1 MIESVADRRG
11 SERARPMGLLLR
23 SAAPL
28 FEHGAAR
35 EVVVASIL
43 GFLGKLMPDAS
54 VRLLDV
60 GEFALVGTG
69 DAFYVDVPRATDRPA
84 RRLLVD
90 FLRGGRLETG
100 HLELLR
106 LTAHLVALADDVER
120 VSAPP
125 PAPPEISTP
134 PAPTPAAA
142 SPSLKTRSRKVIV
155 RYRDGRL
162 LKGHCFGFHPSS
174 GQVHVAAD
182 AGDPASSR
190 VTVPLSHLKALFF
203 VHELE
208 GRAGLPAGAAKPRGD
223 LLRGRSVTITFMD
236 GETLVGTTL
245 TYSAEAPGFF
255 VLPVDESSNN
265 QQIFVVN
272 GAVRHMQFA

>member
-1 MIESVADRRG
+1 
-11 SERARPMGLLLR
+11 LLKA
-23 SAAPL
+23 AAPL
-28 FEHGAAR
+28 FERGAAR
-35 EVVVASIL
+35 QVVVASLL
-43 GFLGKLMPDAS
+43 GFLSNLVPDAS

-60 GEFALVGTG
+60 GEFAAVGSG
-69 DAFYVDVPRATDRPA
+69 DAFYVDVPRATDRPS

-90 FLRGGRLETG
+90 FMKGGRLETG

-120 VSAPP
+120 VSAVP
-125 PAPPEISTP
+125 PAVPEES
-134 PAPTPAAA
+134 APVAPSPAAA
-142 SPSLKTRSRKVIV
+142 ALLPKARSRKVIV
-155 RYRDGRL
+155 RYRHGRL
-162 LKGHCFGFHPSS
+162 LKGHCYGFHPSS
-174 GQVHVAAD
+174 GQVHVAA
-182 AGDPASSR
+182 AEGDPASSR

-208 GRAGLPAGAAKPRGD
+208 GRAGLTTAAVKPRGD
-223 LLRGRSVTITFMD
+223 LLRGRSVTVTFLD

-265 QQIFVVN
+265 EQIFVVN